1 MTAAE
6 TLASAAASS
15 CWWASVSSCSA
26 CPGSSVMRS
35 IPEPVTLARSALA
48 LSSAFWPALT
58 ELIASF
64 GELPPK
70 A

>member
-1 MTAAE
+1 MGVGQQLQRLPRIIGDE
-6 TLASAAASS
+6 
-15 CWWASVSSCSA
+15 VD
-26 CPGSSVMRS
+26 PR
-35 IPEPVTLARSALA
+35 PVTLARSALA